1 MGKALKALSKAGNV
15 AKSVGKKVGS
25 AGNKATETAL
35 GSDGKSL
42 FFLILSFVC
51 IWLILDMFYG
61 NKIIKQLVDSIF
73 SGSDSSMGSDNSQV
87 KADVSDSTKATSSN
101 SKASSSSI
109 DKSNSTV
116 SGATSN
122 KSFPYQ
128 TGDEQRKDAIK
139 EQSKNNTTGSAGNFS
154 ASFPILNNN
163 TVSGKGTTTGGNSG
177 NFPTN

>member
-1 MGKALKALSKAGNV
+1 METPTRNKGGVLWLGKALKALSKVGNV
-15 AKSVGKKVGS
+15 AKSAGKKAGS

-73 SGSDSSMGSDNSQV
+73 GESDSITPTTT
-87 KADVSDSTKATSSN
+87 DSRTSEAVEKN
-101 SKASSSSI
+101 
-109 DKSNSTV
+109 NSTV
-116 SGATSN
+116 AGATNN

-128 TGDEQRKDAIK
+128 TGNEQRENNINT
-139 EQSKNNTTGSAGNFS
+139 QSKNNATGSVGNSS
-154 ASFPILNNN
+154 ASFPINW
-163 TVSGKGTTTGGNSG
+163 
-177 NFPTN
+177 

>member
-1 MGKALKALSKAGNV
+1 MAKALKALSKVGNV
-15 AKSVGKKVGS
+15 AKNAGKKAGS

-73 SGSDSSMGSDNSQV
+73 GESDSSTPTTT
-87 KADVSDSTKATSSN
+87 DSSTSEAVEKN
-101 SKASSSSI
+101 
-109 DKSNSTV
+109 NSTV
-116 SGATSN
+116 AGATNN

-128 TGDEQRKDAIK
+128 TGNEHRENNINS
-139 EQSKNNTTGSAGNFS
+139 QSKNNTTGSAGNSS
-154 ASFPILNNN
+154 ASFPVN
-163 TVSGKGTTTGGNSG
+163 
-177 NFPTN
+177 

>member
-15 AKSVGKKVGS
+15 AKNVGKKAGS

-73 SGSDSSMGSDNSQV
+73 GESDSSTPTTT
-87 KADVSDSTKATSSN
+87 DSSTSEAVEKN
-101 SKASSSSI
+101 
-109 DKSNSTV
+109 NSTV
-116 SGATSN
+116 AGATNN

-128 TGDEQRKDAIK
+128 TGNEQRENNINA
-139 EQSKNNTTGSAGNFS
+139 QSKNNTTGSAGNSS
-154 ASFPILNNN
+154 ASFPVN
-163 TVSGKGTTTGGNSG
+163 
-177 NFPTN
+177 

>member
-1 MGKALKALSKAGNV
+1 MGKALKALSKVGNV
-15 AKSVGKKVGS
+15 AKNVGKKAGS

-73 SGSDSSMGSDNSQV
+73 GESDSSTPTTT
-87 KADVSDSTKATSSN
+87 DSSTSEAVEKN
-101 SKASSSSI
+101 
-109 DKSNSTV
+109 NSTV
-116 SGATSN
+116 AGATNN

-128 TGDEQRKDAIK
+128 TGNEQRENNINS
-139 EQSKNNTTGSAGNFS
+139 QSKNNTTGSARNSS
-154 ASFPILNNN
+154 ASFPVN
-163 TVSGKGTTTGGNSG
+163 
-177 NFPTN
+177 

>member
-15 AKSVGKKVGS
+15 AKNAGKKVGS
-25 AGNKATETAL
+25 AGNKATESAL

-73 SGSDSSMGSDNSQV
+73 GE
-87 KADVSDSTKATSSN
+87 SN
-101 SKASSSSI
+101 SSTPTTTDSSSSEAVE
-109 DKSNSTV
+109 KNNSTV
-116 SGATSN
+116 AGATNN

-128 TGDEQRKDAIK
+128 TGNEQRENNINS
-139 EQSKNNTTGSAGNFS
+139 QSKNNTTGSAGNSS
-154 ASFPILNNN
+154 ASFPVN
-163 TVSGKGTTTGGNSG
+163 
-177 NFPTN
+177 

>member
-1 MGKALKALSKAGNV
+1 MGKALKALSKVGNV
-15 AKSVGKKVGS
+15 AKSAGKKAGS

-73 SGSDSSMGSDNSQV
+73 GESDSSTPTTTD
-87 KADVSDSTKATSSN
+87 
-101 SKASSSSI
+101 SSSSSAVE
-109 DKSNSTV
+109 KNNSTV
-116 SGATSN
+116 AGATNN

-128 TGDEQRKDAIK
+128 TGNEQRENNINS
-139 EQSKNNTTGSAGNFS
+139 QSKNNTTGISRNSCAI
-154 ASFPILNNN
+154 FPVN
-163 TVSGKGTTTGGNSG
+163 
-177 NFPTN
+177 

>member
-15 AKSVGKKVGS
+15 AKNVGKKAGS

-73 SGSDSSMGSDNSQV
+73 GESDSSTPTTT
-87 KADVSDSTKATSSN
+87 DSTTSEAVEKN
-101 SKASSSSI
+101 
-109 DKSNSTV
+109 NSTV
-116 SGATSN
+116 AGATNN

-128 TGDEQRKDAIK
+128 TGDEQRENNINT
-139 EQSKNNTTGSAGNFS
+139 QGKNNGAGSAGNSS
-154 ASFPILNNN
+154 ASFPVN
-163 TVSGKGTTTGGNSG
+163 G
-177 NFPTN
+177 

>member
-1 MGKALKALSKAGNV
+1 M
-15 AKSVGKKVGS
+15 AKSAGKKAGS

-73 SGSDSSMGSDNSQV
+73 GESDSSTTTT
-87 KADVSDSTKATSSN
+87 DSSTSERVEKN
-101 SKASSSSI
+101 
-109 DKSNSTV
+109 NSTV
-116 SGATSN
+116 AGATNN

-128 TGDEQRKDAIK
+128 TGNEQRESNINS
-139 EQSKNNTTGSAGNFS
+139 QSKNNATGSAGNSS
-154 ASFPILNNN
+154 ASFPVN
-163 TVSGKGTTTGGNSG
+163 
-177 NFPTN
+177 

>member
-1 MGKALKALSKAGNV
+1 MGKALKALSKVGNV
-15 AKSVGKKVGS
+15 AKNAGKKAGS

-73 SGSDSSMGSDNSQV
+73 GESDYSTPTTKDSS
-87 KADVSDSTKATSSN
+87 TSEAVEKN
-101 SKASSSSI
+101 
-109 DKSNSTV
+109 NSTV
-116 SGATSN
+116 AGATNN

-128 TGDEQRKDAIK
+128 TGNEQRENNINS
-139 EQSKNNTTGSAGNFS
+139 QSKNNTTGSAGNSS
-154 ASFPILNNN
+154 ASFPVN
-163 TVSGKGTTTGGNSG
+163 
-177 NFPTN
+177 

>member
-1 MGKALKALSKAGNV
+1 MGKALKALSKVGNV
-15 AKSVGKKVGS
+15 AKSAGKKAGS

-73 SGSDSSMGSDNSQV
+73 GET
-87 KADVSDSTKATSSN
+87 DVNQKQTTVD
-101 SKASSSSI
+101 SSSSSAVE
-109 DKSNSTV
+109 KNNSTV
-116 SGATSN
+116 AGATNN

-128 TGDEQRKDAIK
+128 TGNEQRENNINT
-139 EQSKNNTTGSAGNFS
+139 QSKNNGAGSAGNSS
-154 ASFPILNNN
+154 ASFPVN
-163 TVSGKGTTTGGNSG
+163 
-177 NFPTN
+177 

>member
-1 MGKALKALSKAGNV
+1 MGKALKALSKVGNV
-15 AKSVGKKVGS
+15 AKNAGKKAGS

-73 SGSDSSMGSDNSQV
+73 GETDVNQKQTTVDSS
-87 KADVSDSTKATSSN
+87 TSEAVEKN
-101 SKASSSSI
+101 
-109 DKSNSTV
+109 NSTV
-116 SGATSN
+116 AGATNN

-128 TGDEQRKDAIK
+128 TGNEQR
-139 EQSKNNTTGSAGNFS
+139 ENNLNTQSKNNTTGSAGNSS
-154 ASFPILNNN
+154 ASFPVN
-163 TVSGKGTTTGGNSG
+163 
-177 NFPTN
+177 

>member
-1 MGKALKALSKAGNV
+1 MGKALKALSKVGNV
-15 AKSVGKKVGS
+15 AKNAGKKAGS

-73 SGSDSSMGSDNSQV
+73 GESDSS
-87 KADVSDSTKATSSN
+87 TPATTD
-101 SKASSSSI
+101 SSSSSAVE
-109 DKSNSTV
+109 KNNSTV
-116 SGATSN
+116 AGATNN

-128 TGDEQRKDAIK
+128 TGDEQRESNINT
-139 EQSKNNTTGSAGNFS
+139 QSKNNTTGSAGNSS
-154 ASFPILNNN
+154 ASFPVN
-163 TVSGKGTTTGGNSG
+163 
-177 NFPTN
+177 

>member
-1 MGKALKALSKAGNV
+1 M
-15 AKSVGKKVGS
+15 AKNAGKKAGS

-73 SGSDSSMGSDNSQV
+73 GETNDTQSQV
-87 KADVSDSTKATSSN
+87 TFD
-101 SKASSSSI
+101 SSSS
-109 DKSNSTV
+109 DAVQKNNSTLA
-116 SGATSN
+116 GATNN

-128 TGDEQRKDAIK
+128 TGDEQRESNINS
-139 EQSKNNTTGSAGNFS
+139 QSKNNATGSAGNSS
-154 ASFPILNNN
+154 ASFPVN
-163 TVSGKGTTTGGNSG
+163 
-177 NFPTN
+177 

>member
-1 MGKALKALSKAGNV
+1 MGKALKALSKVGNV
-15 AKSVGKKVGS
+15 AKNAGKKAGS

-73 SGSDSSMGSDNSQV
+73 GETNDTQSQV
-87 KADVSDSTKATSSN
+87 TFD
-101 SKASSSSI
+101 SSSS
-109 DKSNSTV
+109 DAVQKNNSTLA
-116 SGATSN
+116 GATNN

-128 TGDEQRKDAIK
+128 TGNEQRENSINT
-139 EQSKNNTTGSAGNFS
+139 QSKNNTTGSAGNSS
-154 ASFPILNNN
+154 ASFPVN
-163 TVSGKGTTTGGNSG
+163 
-177 NFPTN
+177 

>member
-1 MGKALKALSKAGNV
+1 MVKALKALSKVGNV
-15 AKSVGKKVGS
+15 AKNAGKKAGS

-73 SGSDSSMGSDNSQV
+73 GESDSSTPTTTDSSTSDAVEKN
-87 KADVSDSTKATSSN
+87 
-101 SKASSSSI
+101 
-109 DKSNSTV
+109 NSTIA
-116 SGATSN
+116 GATNN

-128 TGDEQRKDAIK
+128 TGNEQR
-139 EQSKNNTTGSAGNFS
+139 ENNLNTQSKNNSTGSAGNSS
-154 ASFPILNNN
+154 ASFPVN
-163 TVSGKGTTTGGNSG
+163 
-177 NFPTN
+177 

>member
-1 MGKALKALSKAGNV
+1 MGKALKALSKVGNV
-15 AKSVGKKVGS
+15 AKNVGKKAGS

-73 SGSDSSMGSDNSQV
+73 GETDASTLTTTDSS
-87 KADVSDSTKATSSN
+87 TSEAVEKN
-101 SKASSSSI
+101 
-109 DKSNSTV
+109 NSTV
-116 SGATSN
+116 AGATSN

-128 TGDEQRKDAIK
+128 TGNEQRESNIRKEDAIR
-139 EQSKNNTTGSAGNFS
+139 
-154 ASFPILNNN
+154 
-163 TVSGKGTTTGGNSG
+163 
-177 NFPTN
+177 

>member
-1 MGKALKALSKAGNV
+1 MGKALKALSKVGNV
-15 AKSVGKKVGS
+15 AKNVGKKAGS

-73 SGSDSSMGSDNSQV
+73 GESDVNQKQTTVD
-87 KADVSDSTKATSSN
+87 
-101 SKASSSSI
+101 SSSSSAVE
-109 DKSNSTV
+109 KNNSTV
-116 SGATSN
+116 AGATNN

-128 TGDEQRKDAIK
+128 TGNEQRENSINS
-139 EQSKNNTTGSAGNFS
+139 QSKNNTTGSAGNSS
-154 ASFPILNNN
+154 ASFPVN
-163 TVSGKGTTTGGNSG
+163 
-177 NFPTN
+177 

>member
-1 MGKALKALSKAGNV
+1 M
-15 AKSVGKKVGS
+15 AKNAGKKAGS

-73 SGSDSSMGSDNSQV
+73 GET
-87 KADVSDSTKATSSN
+87 DVNQKQTTVD
-101 SKASSSSI
+101 SSSSNAVE
-109 DKSNSTV
+109 KNNSTV
-116 SGATSN
+116 AGATNN

-128 TGDEQRKDAIK
+128 TGNEQRENNINS
-139 EQSKNNTTGSAGNFS
+139 QSKNNTTGSAGNSS
-154 ASFPILNNN
+154 ASFPVN
-163 TVSGKGTTTGGNSG
+163 
-177 NFPTN
+177 

>member
-1 MGKALKALSKAGNV
+1 MGKALKALSKVGNV
-15 AKSVGKKVGS
+15 AKNAGKKAGS

-73 SGSDSSMGSDNSQV
+73 GETNDTQSQV
-87 KADVSDSTKATSSN
+87 TFD
-101 SKASSSSI
+101 SSSS
-109 DKSNSTV
+109 DAVNKNNSTV
-116 SGATSN
+116 AGATNN

-128 TGDEQRKDAIK
+128 TGDEQRKSNINS
-139 EQSKNNTTGSAGNFS
+139 QSKNNGAGSAGNSS
-154 ASFPILNNN
+154 ASFPVN
-163 TVSGKGTTTGGNSG
+163 
-177 NFPTN
+177 

>member
-1 MGKALKALSKAGNV
+1 MGKALKALSKVGNV
-15 AKSVGKKVGS
+15 AKNAGKKAGS

-73 SGSDSSMGSDNSQV
+73 GET
-87 KADVSDSTKATSSN
+87 DVNQKQTTVD
-101 SKASSSSI
+101 SSSSSAVE
-109 DKSNSTV
+109 KNNSTV
-116 SGATSN
+116 AGATNN

-128 TGDEQRKDAIK
+128 TGNEQRENNINT
-139 EQSKNNTTGSAGNFS
+139 QSKNSTTGSAGNSS
-154 ASFPILNNN
+154 ASFPVN
-163 TVSGKGTTTGGNSG
+163 
-177 NFPTN
+177 